1 MKPKKLLAIAGPTAS
16 GKTSISIDLALK
28 CNAEIISADSLLVYK
43 HLDIGTAK
51 PTAEE
56 RKIVRH
62 HLIDIVE
69 PWENYTISNFRKD
82 ALASI
87 DDISARGKRFIVT
100 GGTGFYLNALINST
114 FEAPGSDP
122 KIRESI
128 ESRLE
133 NGTTL
138 LELHDELEKVDP
150 DTAKRVHPNDRYR
163 ILRALEVYL
172 STGKTMTSFRQQHQS
187 NKESDFEPLIIVL
200 NPDKEELALRIEA
213 RTKKMFNDGLITET
227 EELFKIGCTP
237 EMKPL
242 KSIGYKQ
249 AVALISGKISKEDAF
264 ASIIKETAALAKRQ
278 ITWFKKQPFTIWLH
292 PIRDI
297 EEIRRL
303 TC

>member
-16 GKTSISIDLALK
+16 GKTTISIELALK
-28 CNAEIISADSLLVYK
+28 NNAEIISADSLLVYK
-43 HLDIGTAK
+43 HLNIGTAK
-51 PTAEE
+51 PTVEE
-56 RKIVRH
+56 RDKVRH
-62 HLIDIVE
+62 HLIDVVE

-82 ALASI
+82 ALSAI
-87 DDISARGKRFIVT
+87 DDIIVRGKRFIVT

-122 KIRESI
+122 KIREDL

-133 NGTTL
+133 KGTSL
-138 LELHDELEKVDP
+138 LELHDELKKADP
-150 DTAKRVHPNDRYR
+150 DTAERVHPNDKYR

-172 STGKTMTSFRQQHQS
+172 STGKTMTSFRVQHQS
-187 NKESDFEPLIIVL
+187 TKEPEFETLIIVL
-200 NPDKEELALRIEA
+200 NPDKEELRSKIEA
-213 RTKKMFNDGLITET
+213 RTKKMFDDGLIQET
-227 EELFKIGCTP
+227 EILFKTGCTP
-237 EMKPL
+237 DMKPL

-249 AVALISGKISKEDAF
+249 AVALIAGKISKEEAF
-264 ASIIKETAALAKRQ
+264 ESVIKETAALAKRQ